1 MVSVSPAFQAAAT
14 ADERR
19 VVGYLYKGNEKL
31 YGGDVIQSMKI
42 TELCGGGEDLVPG
55 VCACSEAEAVLLNL
69 DGALDGV
76 FQTGQE
82 LILHLGFL
90 TENGEETVPMG
101 VFAITSVENQ
111 DGKITLKL
119 SDRMLRLEQPVTI
132 ETQGANPVLR
142 FGEKARTLYLPYTL
156 APCFPVCAM

>member
-19 VVGYLYKGNEKL
+19 V
-31 YGGDVIQSMKI
+31 DVIQSMKI

-119 SDRMLRLEQPVTI
+119 SDRMLC
-132 ETQGANPVLR
+132 GS
-142 FGEKARTLYLPYTL
+142 
-156 APCFPVCAM
+156 FPGRNFQNHAGTPGL

>member
-1 MVSVSPAFQAAAT
+1 MRNYT
-14 ADERR
+14 
-19 VVGYLYKGNEKL
+19 
-31 YGGDVIQSMKI
+31 GGDVIQSMKI

-82 LILHLGFL
+82 LIPHLGFL

-119 SDRMLRLEQPVTI
+119 SDRMLRLEQ
-132 ETQGANPVLR
+132 R
-142 FGEKARTLYLPYTL
+142 
-156 APCFPVCAM
+156 

>member
-82 LILHLGFL
+82 LIPHLGFL

-101 VFAITSVENQ
+101 AVS
-111 DGKITLKL
+111 
-119 SDRMLRLEQPVTI
+119 
-132 ETQGANPVLR
+132 
-142 FGEKARTLYLPYTL
+142 YTHL
-156 APCFPVCAM
+156 DVYKRQASRRPASGSRSPSWKPCSAPPPCPWQTAPD

>member
-55 VCACSEAEAVLLNL
+55 VCACSEAEAW
-69 DGALDGV
+69 GCS
-76 FQTGQE
+76 
-82 LILHLGFL
+82 
-90 TENGEETVPMG
+90 P
-101 VFAITSVENQ
+101 SP
-111 DGKITLKL
+111 
-119 SDRMLRLEQPVTI
+119 RW
-132 ETQGANPVLR
+132 
-142 FGEKARTLYLPYTL
+142 RTRTAKSP
-156 APCFPVCAM
+156 

>member
-1 MVSVSPAFQAAAT
+1 MQNARFCKSAPVPAYIYTLCNRSNIVRKDGVTIMVSVSPAFQAAAT

-19 VVGYLYKGNEKL
+19 VVGYLYRGNEKL

-76 FQTGQE
+76 
-82 LILHLGFL
+82 
-90 TENGEETVPMG
+90 
-101 VFAITSVENQ
+101 
-111 DGKITLKL
+111 
-119 SDRMLRLEQPVTI
+119 
-132 ETQGANPVLR
+132 
-142 FGEKARTLYLPYTL
+142 
-156 APCFPVCAM
+156 